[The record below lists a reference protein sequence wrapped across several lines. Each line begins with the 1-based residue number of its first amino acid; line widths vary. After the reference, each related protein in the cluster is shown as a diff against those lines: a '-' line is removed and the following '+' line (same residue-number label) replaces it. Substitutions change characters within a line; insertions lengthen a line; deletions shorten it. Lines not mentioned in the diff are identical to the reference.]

1 MIPIEIAKYF
11 QSGTIIA
18 VTALSIAAFQ
28 KWQNRD
34 ARQMIYENTST
45 FGLIVIVLAAYCLL
59 IGNRPLS
66 GIYFGDTVNYAYSY
80 GWIKPEDIKIGFF
93 EKEWLFNL
101 LTASCARYFEV
112 SVFFTLVMFGYMFFA
127 LGGIKK
133 WFKNDIYGALLF
145 YIGAFSFFSYATNGI
160 RNGLGCAIVIFA
172 MSFVA
177 TDQRKNYIAF
187 AILSLA
193 AYFIHKSTALPIV
206 CCIVALFI
214 KSPRPLIFFWFLSII
229 LSLVARGPIESFF
242 TGLGFEDRLTGY
254 VQGSEVYA
262 DLGYKSGFRPDFL
275 LYSFMPIWLGMVVTA
290 KTGISNRTYCI
301 LLSTYI
307 MANSFWVMMM
317 NAAYSNRF
325 AYLSWFLYPIVIA
338 YPCLRMNV
346 WGKRQ
351 GYVAGTILLA
361 HTGFT
366 LFMSFIYY

>member
-11 QSGTIIA
+11 QSGTILG

-34 ARQMIYENTST
+34 ARQMIKENTST
-45 FGLIVIVLAAYCLL
+45 FGLIVILLATYCLL
-59 IGNRPLS
+59 IGNRPIS
-66 GIYFGDTVNYAYSY
+66 GALFGDTYNYAYAY
-80 GWIKPEDIKIGFF
+80 GMVKLENIKIGFS
-93 EKEWLFNL
+93 EKEWLFNFISAL
-101 LTASCARYFEV
+101 CARYVDV

-133 WFKNDIYGALLF
+133 WFKNDTYGALLF

-177 TDQRKNYIAF
+177 TDQRKNYFAF
-187 AILSLA
+187 TILSIA
-193 AYFIHKSTALPIV
+193 AYFIHKSTALPIL

-214 KSPRPLIFFWFLSII
+214 KNPRPLIFFWFLSII
-229 LSLVARGPIESFF
+229 LSIVARGPIESFF
-242 TGLGFEDRLTGY
+242 TELGFDDRLTGY
-254 VQGSEVYA
+254 VQGSEIYA
-262 DLGYKSGFRPDFL
+262 DMGYKSGFRPDFL
-275 LYSFMPIWLGMVVTA
+275 LYSFMPIWLGIVVTA
-290 KTGISNRTYCI
+290 KAGISNRTYCV

-346 WGKRQ
+346 WGKKQ

-361 HTGFT
+361 HTAFT
-366 LFMSFIYY
+366 LFMQFIYS